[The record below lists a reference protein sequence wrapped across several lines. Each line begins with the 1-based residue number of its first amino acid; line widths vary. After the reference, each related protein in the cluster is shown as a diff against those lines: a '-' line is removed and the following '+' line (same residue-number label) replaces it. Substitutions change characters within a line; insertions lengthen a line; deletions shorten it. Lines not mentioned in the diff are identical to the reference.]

1 MKKYLMKL
9 FVAGDSPRSERAIQ
23 NLEELCNRTMKN
35 NYEIT
40 IVDVLEQPAI
50 AEEDKIMA
58 TPTLIK
64 LTPYPSRRIVG
75 DLSDQAK
82 VLAILGVQ

>member
-9 FVAGDSPRSERAIQ
+9 FVAGDTPRSERAIQ
-23 NLEELCNRTMKN
+23 NLKQLCDRAMKD

-40 IVDVLEQPAI
+40 IIDVLEQPDI
-50 AEEDKIMA
+50 AEEDKILA

-64 LTPYPSRRIVG
+64 LAPHPSRRIIG
-75 DLSDQAK
+75 DLSDQDK
-82 VLAILGVQ
+82 VLTVLGVQ

>member
-1 MKKYLMKL
+1 MKL

-23 NLEELCNRTMKN
+23 NLMQLCDKTMKN

-40 IVDVLEQPAI
+40 IIDVLEQPAL
-50 AEEDKIMA
+50 AEDDKIMA

-75 DLSDQAK
+75 DLSDQNK
-82 VLAILGVQ
+82 VLTILGVQ

>member
-23 NLEELCNRTMKN
+23 NLVQICDKTMKN

-40 IVDVLEQPAI
+40 IIDVLEQPAI

-75 DLSDQAK
+75 DLSDQNK
-82 VLAILGVQ
+82 VLTILGVQ

>member
-23 NLEELCNRTMKN
+23 NLEQLCDRAMRD

-50 AEEDKIMA
+50 AEEDKVMA

-64 LTPYPSRRIVG
+64 LTPYPTRRIVG

-82 VLAILGVQ
+82 VLSILGVQ

>member
-23 NLEELCNRTMKN
+23 NLMQLCDKTMKN

-40 IVDVLEQPAI
+40 IIDVLEQPAL
-50 AEEDKIMA
+50 AEDDKIMA

-75 DLSDQAK
+75 DLSDQNK
-82 VLAILGVQ
+82 VLTILGVQ

>member
-23 NLEELCNRTMKN
+23 NLMQLCDKTMKN

-40 IVDVLEQPAI
+40 IIDVLEQPAL
-50 AEEDKIMA
+50 AEDDKIMV

-75 DLSDQAK
+75 DLSDQNK
-82 VLAILGVQ
+82 VLTILGVQ

>member
-23 NLEELCNRTMKN
+23 NLVELCNRTMKN

-40 IVDVLEQPAI
+40 IIDVLEQPAI

-82 VLAILGVQ
+82 VLTILGVQ

>member
-1 MKKYLMKL
+1 
-9 FVAGDSPRSERAIQ
+9 
-23 NLEELCNRTMKN
+23 MKN